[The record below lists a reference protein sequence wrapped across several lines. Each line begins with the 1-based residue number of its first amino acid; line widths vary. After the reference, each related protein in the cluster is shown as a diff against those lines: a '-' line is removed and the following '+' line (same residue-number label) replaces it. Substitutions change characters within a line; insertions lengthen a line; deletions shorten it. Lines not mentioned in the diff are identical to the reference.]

1 MDRLRGTGKTFS
13 TSNKRW
19 LPFGYDPKHAK
30 KMARLHRLK
39 AKGLTPATDKA
50 SLREAADEAIA
61 DFRKREVGTDRG
73 GKRSDARAVSGSR
86 REGK

>member
-1 MDRLRGTGKTFS
+1 MDKLRGTGKTFS

-19 LPFGYDPKHAK
+19 LPFGYDPHHAK

-50 SLREAADEAIA
+50 SLRAAADQAAAEW
-61 DFRKREVGTDRG
+61 DREKNTPR
-73 GKRSDARAVSGSR
+73 RSD
-86 REGK
+86 